1 MTNLEI
7 KSHNTNSTYEQ
18 IDKQL
23 QTLTKILWCM
33 AGASFVIMC
42 LSIAVAVIVILTR

>member
-1 MTNLEI
+1 M
-7 KSHNTNSTYEQ
+7 KPHNTNSTYEQ

-33 AGASFVIMC
+33 VGASFMLMC
-42 LSIAVAVIVILTR
+42 LSITVAVIVILTR

>member
-1 MTNLEI
+1 M

-23 QTLTKILWCM
+23 KTLTKILWCM
-33 AGASFVIMC
+33 AGASVIVMY
-42 LSIAVAVIVILTR
+42 LSITVAVIVILTH